1 MRACITLDYGF
12 LLFFHLYLNF
22 AIMKPVPLAVLSIA
36 VMTIMSC
43 NHSAEF
49 ASQNDKKIDINGL
62 VSTSDQEQQGGSLDS
77 VIQTSKTSQTIP
89 IPPKVDW
96 DRKIVKTANLNLE
109 VKDFNAFYRFLKT
122 SVSNAGGYVAQ
133 ESQSQDEYK
142 IMNTVSIKVPVD
154 QFDNVLTV
162 LLDGAKVIKE
172 KTVNSADVT
181 GQIIDTK
188 SRLEAKK
195 QVRLK
200 YLELLQ
206 QAHKMEDI
214 LTVQTEINEIQENIE
229 AANGQLASL
238 GHSAAFSTINA
249 TYFQVLN
256 ASAKVDNGKP
266 SFGREVSDAFSGG
279 WNWLAGVFI
288 ALLNIWPI
296 VLILTFFG
304 IMINRRLSAKP
315 KTKAVV

>member
-1 MRACITLDYGF
+1 
-12 LLFFHLYLNF
+12 
-22 AIMKPVPLAVLSIA
+22 MKPLPVAVLSMA
-36 VMTIMSC
+36 VMTFIAC

-49 ASQNDKKIDINGL
+49 ASQENKKNEIGELFRNSDKE
-62 VSTSDQEQQGGSLDS
+62 QEEQMTDS
-77 VIQTSKTSQTIP
+77 VSQNTP
-89 IPPKVDW
+89 KNSSVSVVPPKVDW

-109 VKDFNAFYRFLKT
+109 VKDFNSFYKFLKN
-122 SVSNAGGYVAQ
+122 SVSNVGGYVAQ

-142 IMNTVSIKVPVD
+142 IVNTVSIKVPVD
-154 QFDNVLTV
+154 QFDNALTV
-162 LLDGAKVIKE
+162 LLDGAKTIKE

-195 QVRLK
+195 QVRMK

-206 QAHKMEDI
+206 QAHKMDDI
-214 LTVQTEINEIQENIE
+214 LSVQTEINEIQENIE

-256 ASAKVDNGKP
+256 DAAQKDDGKS
-266 SFGREVSDAFSGG
+266 SFGKEIKGAFSTG

-296 VLILTFFG
+296 ILILTFLG
-304 IMINRRLSAKP
+304 IVINRRLSAKP
-315 KTKAVV
+315 KTKAAAVES